1 MGAHGP
7 LPGWEEE
14 AERRDRAADQR
25 DEDATARDDLA
36 AGRDHASGGRDA
48 LASDRDLAAHER
60 ETAALVRDWEAT
72 GRDHVAER
80 RDRAAGRR
88 ARPTDASQ
96 LGRFEQAAVDGELEA
111 SDRQAA
117 AEDRSGAAGDRE
129 QAAVERAQHGYVP
142 TSGGPPFRRVQAA
155 RGRARETAQAAAGA
169 TADLVEQTIQ
179 AKQREAAAH
188 LAAVEVYEQL
198 ATLQEGLGHPERAA
212 EARAKAERAR
222 EFHRLAGAELAEY
235 LARIKA
241 VEDRRARRRRG
252 RDRPGWWVRP
262 APGDRGVAAG
272 PEGGRRPPAGPALRV
287 EKVSQRPQQHGY
299 EGAERQHASPCPAPS
314 HPGRVELVLPG
325 VQRSFGQ
332 GRSAARI
339 ARVDEHG
346 RLDPLRMVGGQQ
358 QASLCAHREA
368 DDDRARGLGR
378 VHHRQGV
385 GQRAAGSAQPAAGVP
400 PAGMLGWPS
409 GGLVCARI

>member
-111 SDRQAA
+111 SDRQAAAEDRAAA

-241 VEDRRARRRRG
+241 VEDRRARRRREGTG
-252 RDRPGWWVRP
+252 R
-262 APGDRGVAAG
+262 AG
-272 PEGGRRPPAGPALRV
+272 G
-287 EKVSQRPQQHGY
+287 
-299 EGAERQHASPCPAPS
+299 
-314 HPGRVELVLPG
+314 
-325 VQRSFGQ
+325 
-332 GRSAARI
+332 
-339 ARVDEHG
+339 
-346 RLDPLRMVGGQQ
+346 
-358 QASLCAHREA
+358 
-368 DDDRARGLGR
+368 
-378 VHHRQGV
+378 
-385 GQRAAGSAQPAAGVP
+385 
-400 PAGMLGWPS
+400 
-409 GGLVCARI
+409 